1 MEKKI
6 VMVTGATSGI
16 GEACAKKFAQ
26 GGYNVIITGRRKE
39 KSRGYKTKESRSYW
53 ATFFHLVAGAGLEHA
68 TSRL

>member
-1 MEKKI
+1 MLVKNI
-6 VMVTGATSGI
+6 YTSVVS
-16 GEACAKKFAQ
+16 FLHSD
-26 GGYNVIITGRRKE
+26 GGFLVGGKE

>member
-1 MEKKI
+1 MLVKNIYTSI
-6 VMVTGATSGI
+6 VSFLHNTGD
-16 GEACAKKFAQ
+16 FLV
-26 GGYNVIITGRRKE
+26 GGKE